1 MLNVK
6 LDNLSSKSLILMI
19 THQVVIAEITS
30 ISPPSG
36 GIILYNSKNKT
47 AKEFKITDYD
57 QNF

>member
-1 MLNVK
+1 
-6 LDNLSSKSLILMI
+6 MI